1 MGTDSVAKEWETV
14 GDPTPREH
22 AEPEPP
28 GLYDFV
34 ANYFLP
40 KSQEGRE
47 QVRTLCELLESKLA
61 DASFRAIGPDELK
74 RMGVFDPNEP
84 DKAYLIAAEAYRF
97 PEVSFLAQRPDDK
110 AFADMDRSIR
120 ARIFGDYGIPSRMY
134 SPIVEGYIDPGPYI
148 EPRAYPNCRCSMASA
163 LRWWEIWPRH
173 QRRLRFNSI
182 QRRKDARAHAAR
194 L

>member
-1 MGTDSVAKEWETV
+1 MAKEWETV

-22 AEPEPP
+22 AEPEPR
-28 GLYDFV
+28 GFYDSV
-34 ANYFLP
+34 ANHFLP

-61 DASFRAIGPDELK
+61 DASFRAIGPEELK

-97 PEVSFLAQRPDDK
+97 PEVSFLAQRPDDE

-120 ARIFGDYGIPSRMY
+120 ARIFGDFGIPSRMF
-134 SPIVEGYIDPGPYI
+134 SPITESYIGQGP
-148 EPRAYPNCRCSMASA
+148 PRTVNCRCTMAPA
-163 LRWWEIWPRH
+163 LRWWEQWPRH

-182 QRRKDARAHAAR
+182 QRRKEARAHAAK